1 MGFKCKLIEKDSNP
15 MQEGSP
21 KKWYAT
27 TQSSTALSGKAM
39 TKAAAENTT
48 LAPIELEAALDLLG
62 NFIPQQLLQGHTVT
76 LPGLG
81 YFRLTFKSKGA
92 DTVKD
97 FDPKEL
103 IYDVRPVFVPDK
115 ALRERIKKD
124 IEFLDNVQVE
134 MATARQFLF
143 TARIKASKDKQVF
156 DTANRV
162 EKIISEQGF
171 EVRRM
176 RKADIKRFLALYFE
190 ASMNGEQMPDID
202 GEQFYEVDEDEE
214 DEA

>member
-1 MGFKCKLIEKDSNP
+1 MGFKYKLIEKDSNP

-103 IYDVRPVFVPDK
+103 IYDVRPVFVPSK
-115 ALRERIKKD
+115 ELRDRVRQG
-124 IEFLDNVQVE
+124 IEFEDGGV
-134 MATARQFLF
+134 
-143 TARIKASKDKQVF
+143 SKDGINYATRADYYQATGQV
-156 DTANRV
+156 TV
-162 EKIISEQGF
+162 PGTG
-171 EVRRM
+171 
-176 RKADIKRFLALYFE
+176 
-190 ASMNGEQMPDID
+190 GE
-202 GEQFYEVDEDEE
+202 DEDEE
-214 DEA
+214 GGNQQMG

>member
-1 MGFKCKLIEKDSNP
+1 MGFKYKLIEKDSNP

-103 IYDVRPVFVPDK
+103 IYDVRPVFVPSK
-115 ALRERIKKD
+115 ELRDRVRQG
-124 IEFLDNVQVE
+124 IEFEDGGV
-134 MATARQFLF
+134 
-143 TARIKASKDKQVF
+143 SKDGINYATRADYYQATGQV
-156 DTANRV
+156 TV
-162 EKIISEQGF
+162 PGT
-171 EVRRM
+171 
-176 RKADIKRFLALYFE
+176 
-190 ASMNGEQMPDID
+190 GGD
-202 GEQFYEVDEDEE
+202 GEEE
-214 DEA
+214 EEGGNQQMG

>member
-1 MGFKCKLIEKDSNP
+1 MGFKYKLIEKDSNP

-103 IYDVRPVFVPDK
+103 IYDVRPVFVPSK
-115 ALRERIKKD
+115 ELRDRIRQN
-124 IEFLDNVQVE
+124 IEFEDGGVKQGGISYATRADYYQATGQV
-134 MATARQFLF
+134 TVPG
-143 TARIKASKDKQVF
+143 T
-156 DTANRV
+156 
-162 EKIISEQGF
+162 G
-171 EVRRM
+171 
-176 RKADIKRFLALYFE
+176 
-190 ASMNGEQMPDID
+190 GE
-202 GEQFYEVDEDEE
+202 DEDEE
-214 DEA
+214 GGNQQMG

>member
-103 IYDVRPVFVPDK
+103 IYDVRPVFVPSK
-115 ALRERIKKD
+115 ELRDRVRQG
-124 IEFLDNVQVE
+124 IEFEDGGV
-134 MATARQFLF
+134 
-143 TARIKASKDKQVF
+143 SKDGINYATRADYYQATGQV
-156 DTANRV
+156 TV
-162 EKIISEQGF
+162 PGTG
-171 EVRRM
+171 
-176 RKADIKRFLALYFE
+176 
-190 ASMNGEQMPDID
+190 GE
-202 GEQFYEVDEDEE
+202 DEDEE
-214 DEA
+214 GGNQQMG

>member
-1 MGFKCKLIEKDSNP
+1 MEDTS
-15 MQEGSP
+15 E

-27 TQSSTALSGKAM
+27 TQSATPLSGKEM
-39 TKAAAENTT
+39 TRIATKNTT
-48 LAPIELEAALDLLG
+48 LAPIELQAALELLAD
-62 NFIPQQLLQGHTVT
+62 FIPDQLLQGHTVT

-92 DTVKD
+92 DSVQT
-97 FDPKEL
+97 FDPKEM

-176 RKADIKRFLALYFE
+176 KKADIKRFLAIYFG
-190 ASMNGEQMPDID
+190 ASMNGDQMPDVD